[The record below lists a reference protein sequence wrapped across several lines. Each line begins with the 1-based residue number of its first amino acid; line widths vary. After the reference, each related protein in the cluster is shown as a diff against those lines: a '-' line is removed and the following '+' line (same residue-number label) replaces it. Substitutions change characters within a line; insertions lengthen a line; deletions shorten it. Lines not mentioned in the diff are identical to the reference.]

1 MTVTSMVLKIDSPP
15 TLTLCR
21 RVMSA
26 SWPRVVSD
34 VGVPDI
40 IPVAALILSP
50 CGRVPSTMAQEDRL
64 PSDSATR
71 LLYC

>member
-1 MTVTSMVLKIDSPP
+1 
-15 TLTLCR
+15 
-21 RVMSA
+21 MSA